1 MLKNISRL
9 ECKVFERT
17 YQLFCEMDS
26 PVEHVKQA
34 LFEFIKYVGQVEDAI
49 KASQEQAKPQEN
61 NEYKKENE

>member
-1 MLKNISRL
+1 
-9 ECKVFERT
+9 
-17 YQLFCEMDS
+17 MDS